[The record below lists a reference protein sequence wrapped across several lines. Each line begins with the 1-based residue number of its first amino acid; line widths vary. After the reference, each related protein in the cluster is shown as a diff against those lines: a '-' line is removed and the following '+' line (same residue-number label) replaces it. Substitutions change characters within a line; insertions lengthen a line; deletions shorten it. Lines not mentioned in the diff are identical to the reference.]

1 VGPHCGGNGCPT
13 VPTGFSQGV
22 ETASSADAYRV
33 AGGVYSNYID
43 EEDDGRIPVA
53 VADNLE
59 QLKRVKAR
67 YDPDNFFHANQ
78 NIVPD

>member
-1 VGPHCGGNGCPT
+1 M
-13 VPTGFSQGV
+13 
-22 ETASSADAYRV
+22 
-33 AGGVYSNYID
+33 YSNYID